1 MKNVYIGLA
10 SILAS
15 GFVFGQKVTTNP
27 MNDKKIQTFESKAK
41 KEIYAE
47 PKGITLWSSDFSV
60 PADWVTSNAPAP
72 GGSPGHTAGD
82 WAITTDVN
90 AAPRPELTP
99 AGHTSAANGY
109 ALIDSDGAGA
119 TETQNAKIVTANSI
133 DLTGQPLVVLVFQ
146 QTHRRYAE
154 STFVVYSTDGGAV
167 WQEIEVNDMMGTNT
181 NTANPGTVQVNM
193 SAYLGNQANVK
204 IGFKYIGQYDWFWA
218 VDDVKLMTPDDYD
231 LSMDGGYWGST
242 GFWGARLPYY
252 QIPLA
257 QLAPIDVSGIV
268 SNLGALTQTD
278 IVFTA
283 ALASGAWS
291 GSSAAS
297 TIVAGALDTLS
308 LPSSL
313 TPPPAAATHVINF
326 SAASGAVDA
335 APANNSILSAATIVV
350 NNSIYAR
357 DKNNVSGGSYNAGF
371 GFEVGNI
378 FDIYATAPLSAI
390 DVYIGDAAEVGA
402 ECYVKLYSIDATTGD
417 FVYVD
422 ESNAYTLTTNDLD
435 GIVTFSLAA
444 GAFTLNAGESY
455 LVVAGSN
462 GDGGLTNDLVVGT
475 SGNSEVQ
482 TSFYLDL
489 TDNTWYYTTS
499 TPMVRMNFSAA
510 GIEDND
516 ASFGMNV
523 YPNPAENEANIS
535 VSVENANVAVT
546 LTDLSGKVVY
556 NNNLGTVNG
565 TKNVTINTSNFANG
579 IYMVGVN
586 SNGNISTKKLVI
598 RN

>member
-1 MKNVYIGLA
+1 
-10 SILAS
+10 
-15 GFVFGQKVTTNP
+15 
-27 MNDKKIQTFESKAK
+27 
-41 KEIYAE
+41 
-47 PKGITLWSSDFSV
+47 
-60 PADWVTSNAPAP
+60 
-72 GGSPGHTAGD
+72 
-82 WAITTDVN
+82 
-90 AAPRPELTP
+90 
-99 AGHTSAANGY
+99 
-109 ALIDSDGAGA
+109 
-119 TETQNAKIVTANSI
+119 
-133 DLTGQPLVVLVFQ
+133 
-146 QTHRRYAE
+146 
-154 STFVVYSTDGGAV
+154 
-167 WQEIEVNDMMGTNT
+167 
-181 NTANPGTVQVNM
+181 M

-218 VDDVKLMTPDDYD
+218 VDDVKLMTPDDFD

-252 QIPLA
+252 QIPTA

-308 LPSSL
+308 LPSAL

-326 SAASGAVDA
+326 SATSGAVDA
-335 APANNSILSAATIVV
+335 APANNGILSAATIVV
-350 NNSIYAR
+350 NNTIYAR

-390 DVYIGDAAEVGA
+390 DVYINDAAEVGA

-422 ESNAYTLTTNDLD
+422 ESNAYTLTANDLD

-516 ASFGMNV
+516 ASFGLNV

>member
-27 MNDKKIQTFESKAK
+27 MNDKKIQALDVKAK
-41 KEIYAE
+41 KEIFSE
-47 PKGITLWSSDFSV
+47 PKGITLWSNDFSV

-82 WAITTDVN
+82 WAIVTN
-90 AAPRPELTP
+90 ASASPVP
-99 AGHTSAANGY
+99 ALNPAAFTSVANGY

-167 WQEIEVNDMMGTNT
+167 WQEIEVNVGMATSTNST
-181 NTANPGTVQVNM
+181 NPQTVQVNM

-204 IGFKYIGQYDWFWA
+204 IGFKYTGQYDWFWA

-231 LSMDGGYWGST
+231 LSMNAGYWGST
-242 GFWGARLPYY
+242 GFWGVRLPYY
-252 QIPLA
+252 QIPTA
-257 QLAPIDVSGIV
+257 QLAPIDISGVI
-268 SNLGALTQTD
+268 SNLGALNQTD

-291 GSSAAS
+291 GSSAPS
-297 TIVAGALDTLS
+297 TIVAGASDTLS
-308 LPSSL
+308 LPTAL
-313 TPPPAAATHVINF
+313 TPPAVAMTHVINF
-326 SAASGAVDA
+326 STTSGAVDA
-335 APANNSILSAATIVV
+335 APANNSLPAAATLVI
-350 NNSIYAR
+350 NTSIYAR
-357 DKNNVSGGSYNAGF
+357 DKDNMTNGSYNQGL

-378 FDIYATAPLSAI
+378 FDIYTTAPLSAI
-390 DVYIGDAAEVGA
+390 DVMINGVAEVGA
-402 ECYVKLYSIDATTGD
+402 ECYAKLYSIDATTGD
-417 FVYVD
+417 FVFVD
-422 ESNAYTLTTNDLD
+422 ESNAYTLTANDMD
-435 GIVTFSLAA
+435 NIVTFSLAG
-444 GAFTLNAGESY
+444 GAYTLNAGESY
-455 LVVAGSN
+455 LIVAGSN
-462 GDGGLTNDLVVGT
+462 GDGGTTNDLVVGT
-475 SGNSEVQ
+475 SGSSEAQ
-482 TSFYLDL
+482 TSFYLDEAG
-489 TDNTWYYTTS
+489 TWFYTTS

-516 ASFGMNV
+516 ASFGLNV
-523 YPNPAENEANIS
+523 YPNPAENEANVS
-535 VSVENANVAVT
+535 VSVENANVAIS

-579 IYMVGVN
+579 IYMVAVN

>member
-27 MNDKKIQTFESKAK
+27 MNDKKLQSIDVKAK
-41 KEIYAE
+41 KEIFSE
-47 PKGITLWSSDFSV
+47 PKGITLWSNDFSV
-60 PADWVTSNAPAP
+60 PADWVTSNAPA
-72 GGSPGHTAGD
+72 GTPGHTAGD
-82 WAITTDVN
+82 WTITTDVN

-109 ALIDSDGAGA
+109 AFINSDAAGA

-133 DLTGQPLVVLVFQ
+133 NLTGQPLVVLVFQ

-154 STFVVYSTDGGAV
+154 TTYVVYSTDGGVV
-167 WQEIEVNDMMGTNT
+167 WQEIEVNATMATNT

-193 SAYLGNQANVK
+193 SALIGNQANVK
-204 IGFKYIGQYDWFWA
+204 IGFKYTGQYDWFWA

-231 LSMDGGYWGST
+231 LSMDAGYWGST
-242 GFWGARLPYY
+242 GSWGARLPYY

-257 QLAPIDVSGIV
+257 QLAPIDISGIV

-283 ALASGAWS
+283 ALASGAWT

-308 LPSSL
+308 LPSAL
-313 TPPPAAATHVINF
+313 TPPAVAMTHVINF
-326 SAASGAVDA
+326 STTSGAVDA
-335 APANNSILSAATIVV
+335 APANNSIPAAATLVV
-350 NNSIYAR
+350 NTSIYAR
-357 DKNNVSGGSYNAGF
+357 DKNNVSGGSYNQGL

-390 DVYIGDAAEVGA
+390 DVVINDLSEVGA
-402 ECYVKLYSIDATTGD
+402 ECFVKLYSIDPTTGD

-422 ESNAYTLTTNDLD
+422 ESNPYTLTTNDL
-435 GIVTFSLAA
+435 GSVVTFSLAA
-444 GAFTLNAGESY
+444 GAYTLNAGESY
-455 LVVAGSN
+455 LIVAGSN
-462 GDGGLTNDLVVGT
+462 GDGGATYDLVVGT
-475 SGNSEVQ
+475 SGISEAL
-482 TSFYLDL
+482 TSFYLDEAG
-489 TDNTWYYTTS
+489 TWFYTTS

-516 ASFGMNV
+516 ASFGLNV
-523 YPNPAENEANIS
+523 YPNPAQNEANIS

-565 TKNVTINTSNFANG
+565 TKNVTINTGNFANG
-579 IYMVGVN
+579 IYMVAVN

>member
-27 MNDKKIQTFESKAK
+27 MNDKKLQSIDVKAK
-41 KEIYAE
+41 KEIFSE
-47 PKGITLWSSDFSV
+47 PKGITLWSNDFSV
-60 PADWVTSNAPAP
+60 PADWVTSNAPA
-72 GGSPGHTAGD
+72 GTPGHTAGD
-82 WAITTDVN
+82 WTITTDVN

-109 ALIDSDGAGA
+109 AFINSDAAGA

-133 DLTGQPLVVLVFQ
+133 NLTGQPLVVLVFQ

-154 STFVVYSTDGGAV
+154 TTYVVYSTDGGVV
-167 WQEIEVNDMMGTNT
+167 WQEIEVNATMATNT

-193 SAYLGNQANVK
+193 SALIGNQANVK
-204 IGFKYIGQYDWFWA
+204 IGFKYTGQYDWFWA

-231 LSMDGGYWGST
+231 LSMDAGYWGST
-242 GFWGARLPYY
+242 GSWGARLPYY

-257 QLAPIDVSGIV
+257 QLAPIDISGIV

-283 ALASGAWS
+283 ALASGAWT

-308 LPSSL
+308 LPSAL
-313 TPPPAAATHVINF
+313 TPPAVAMTHVINF
-326 SAASGAVDA
+326 STTSGAVDA
-335 APANNSILSAATIVV
+335 APANNSIPAAATLVV
-350 NNSIYAR
+350 NTSIYAR
-357 DKNNVSGGSYNAGF
+357 DKNNVSGGSYNQGL

-390 DVYIGDAAEVGA
+390 DVVINDLAEVGA
-402 ECYVKLYSIDATTGD
+402 ECFVKLYSIDPTTGD

-422 ESNAYTLTTNDLD
+422 ESNPYTLTTNDL
-435 GIVTFSLAA
+435 GSVVTFSLAA
-444 GAFTLNAGESY
+444 GAYTLNAGESY
-455 LVVAGSN
+455 LIVAGSN
-462 GDGGLTNDLVVGT
+462 GDGGATNDLVVGT
-475 SGNSEVQ
+475 SGISEAQ
-482 TSFYLDL
+482 TSFYLDEAG
-489 TDNTWYYTTS
+489 TWFYTTS

-516 ASFGMNV
+516 ASFGLNV
-523 YPNPAENEANIS
+523 YPNPAQNEANIS

-565 TKNVTINTSNFANG
+565 TKNVTINTGNFANG

>member
-27 MNDKKIQTFESKAK
+27 MNDKKLQSIDVKAK
-41 KEIYAE
+41 KEIFSE
-47 PKGITLWSSDFSV
+47 PKGITLWSNDFSV
-60 PADWVTSNAPAP
+60 PADWVTSNAPA
-72 GGSPGHTAGD
+72 GTPGHTAGD
-82 WAITTDVN
+82 WTITTDVN

-109 ALIDSDGAGA
+109 AFINSDAAGA

-133 DLTGQPLVVLVFQ
+133 NLTGQPLVVLVFQ

-154 STFVVYSTDGGAV
+154 TTYVVYSTDGGVV
-167 WQEIEVNDMMGTNT
+167 WQEIEVNATMATNT

-193 SAYLGNQANVK
+193 SALIGNQANVK
-204 IGFKYIGQYDWFWA
+204 IGFKYTGQYDWFWA

-231 LSMDGGYWGST
+231 LSMDAGYWGST
-242 GFWGARLPYY
+242 GSWGARLPYY

-257 QLAPIDVSGIV
+257 QLAPIDISGIV

-283 ALASGAWS
+283 ALASGAWT

-308 LPSSL
+308 LPSAL
-313 TPPPAAATHVINF
+313 TPPAVAMTHVINF
-326 SAASGAVDA
+326 STTSGAVDA
-335 APANNSILSAATIVV
+335 APANNSIPAAATLVV
-350 NNSIYAR
+350 NTSIYAR
-357 DKNNVSGGSYNAGF
+357 DKNNVSGGSYNQGL

-390 DVYIGDAAEVGA
+390 DVYINDAAEVGA
-402 ECYVKLYSIDATTGD
+402 ECFVKLYSIDPTTGD

-422 ESNAYTLTTNDLD
+422 ESNPYTLTTNDL
-435 GIVTFSLAA
+435 GSVVTFSLAA
-444 GAFTLNAGESY
+444 GAYTLNAGESY
-455 LVVAGSN
+455 LIVAGSN
-462 GDGGLTNDLVVGT
+462 GDGGATNDLVVGT
-475 SGNSEVQ
+475 SGISEAQ
-482 TSFYLDL
+482 TSFYLDEAG
-489 TDNTWYYTTS
+489 TWFYTTS

-516 ASFGMNV
+516 ASFGLNV
-523 YPNPAENEANIS
+523 YPNPAQNEANIS

-565 TKNVTINTSNFANG
+565 TKNVTINTGNFANG

>member
-60 PADWVTSNAPAP
+60 PADWVTSNAPA
-72 GGSPGHTAGD
+72 GTPGHTAGD
-82 WAITTDVN
+82 WTITTDVN

-109 ALIDSDGAGA
+109 AFINSDAAGA

-133 DLTGQPLVVLVFQ
+133 NLTGQPLVVLVFQ

-154 STFVVYSTDGGAV
+154 TTYVVYSTDGGVV
-167 WQEIEVNDMMGTNT
+167 WQEIEVNATMATNT

-193 SAYLGNQANVK
+193 SALIGNQANVK
-204 IGFKYIGQYDWFWA
+204 IGFKYTGQFDWFWA

-308 LPSSL
+308 LPSAL

-326 SAASGAVDA
+326 SATSGAVDA
-335 APANNSILSAATIVV
+335 APANNGILSAATIVV
-350 NNSIYAR
+350 NNTIYAR

-390 DVYIGDAAEVGA
+390 DVYINDAAEVGA
-402 ECYVKLYSIDATTGD
+402 ECYVALYSIDATTGD

-422 ESNAYTLTTNDLD
+422 ESNKYTLTANDLD

-455 LVVAGSN
+455 LVVAGSL
-462 GDGGLTNDLVVGT
+462 GDGGATNDLVVGT
-475 SGNSEVQ
+475 SGISEAQ
-482 TSFYLDL
+482 TSFYLDE
-489 TDNTWYYTTS
+489 TGTWFYTTS

-516 ASFGMNV
+516 ASFGLNV

-535 VSVENANVAVT
+535 VSVENANVDVT

>member
-27 MNDKKIQTFESKAK
+27 MNDKKLQSIDVKAK
-41 KEIYAE
+41 KEIFSE
-47 PKGITLWSSDFSV
+47 PKGITLWSNDFSV
-60 PADWVTSNAPAP
+60 PADWVTSNAPA
-72 GGSPGHTAGD
+72 GTPGHTAGD
-82 WAITTDVN
+82 WTITTDVN

-109 ALIDSDGAGA
+109 AFINSDAAGA

-133 DLTGQPLVVLVFQ
+133 NLTGQPLVVLVFQ

-154 STFVVYSTDGGAV
+154 TTYVVYSTDGGVV
-167 WQEIEVNDMMGTNT
+167 WQEIEVNATMATNT

-193 SAYLGNQANVK
+193 SALIGNQANVK
-204 IGFKYIGQYDWFWA
+204 IGFKYTGQYDWFWA

-231 LSMDGGYWGST
+231 LSMDAGYWGST
-242 GFWGARLPYY
+242 GSWGARLPYY

-257 QLAPIDVSGIV
+257 QLAPIDISGIV

-283 ALASGAWS
+283 ALASGAWT

-308 LPSSL
+308 LPSAL
-313 TPPPAAATHVINF
+313 TPPAVAMTHVINF
-326 SAASGAVDA
+326 STTSGAVDA
-335 APANNSILSAATIVV
+335 APANNSIPAAATLVV
-350 NNSIYAR
+350 NTSIYAR
-357 DKNNVSGGSYNAGF
+357 DKNNVSGGSYNQGL

-390 DVYIGDAAEVGA
+390 DVVINDLAEVGA
-402 ECYVKLYSIDATTGD
+402 ECFVKLYSIDPTTGD

-422 ESNAYTLTTNDLD
+422 ESNPYTLTTNDL
-435 GIVTFSLAA
+435 GSVVTFSLAA
-444 GAFTLNAGESY
+444 GAYTLNAGESY
-455 LVVAGSN
+455 LIVAGSN
-462 GDGGLTNDLVVGT
+462 GDGGATNDLVVGT
-475 SGNSEVQ
+475 SGISEAL
-482 TSFYLDL
+482 TSFYLDEAG
-489 TDNTWYYTTS
+489 TWFYTTS

-516 ASFGMNV
+516 ASFGLNV
-523 YPNPAENEANIS
+523 YPNPAQNEANIS

-565 TKNVTINTSNFANG
+565 TKNVTINTGNFANG